1 MMSSMIS
8 TDADNE
14 AGSAFSPLFSDG
26 AVRQVNGADSQN
38 GHPHILTVL
47 VENKAGVLARIASL
61 FARRGFNIFSLAVA
75 PTEDP
80 RFSRVSMVVDLASAP
95 LEQIVKQLDKLINV
109 VSISELDPTK
119 AVQAELALISVDVS
133 PSVRGQVI
141 ELAGIFGAKIV
152 DVGHECLTVM
162 LAGDPSQVD
171 AFRDL
176 IAPYGILGV
185 QRTGSIALPRAT
197 KSLSDPG
204 SKGSAA

>member
-1 MMSSMIS
+1 MMSSMSS
-8 TDADNE
+8 TDSGGE
-14 AGSAFSPLFSDG
+14 PVSALSSLFPEG
-26 AVRQVNGADSQN
+26 AVGQGKDAEYQN

-109 VSISELDPTK
+109 VSISELDPAE
-119 AVQAELALISVDVS
+119 AVQAELALISVNAS
-133 PSVRGQVI
+133 PQVRGQVI

-152 DVGHECLTVM
+152 DVGHECLTIM
-162 LAGDPSQVD
+162 LAGDPDQVD

-176 IAPYGILGV
+176 IAPYGIVGI
-185 QRTGSIALPRAT
+185 QRTGSIALPKANKR
-197 KSLSDPG
+197 LSEANPRQ
-204 SKGSAA
+204 SIA